1 MTSMLAWL
9 FSGVIIAG
17 LVVYHGFNL
26 LMIALA
32 WVELRRQR
40 LTGTRRLR
48 IMARRQA
55 GFRYRGGRAAYN
67 ESVAIVRTVRSILR
81 TSYPDLQVIV
91 VSDGSTDQTLGV
103 LTNAFAL
110 RPSNERPADRC
121 RRRTCAPY
129 S

>member
-1 MTSMLAWL
+1 MTGTLAWL

-26 LMIALA
+26 LMIAIA
-32 WVELRRQR
+32 WIELRRQR
-40 LTGTRRLR
+40 KTGTRHLR
-48 IMARRQA
+48 IMAKE
-55 GFRYRGGRAAYN
+55 GGRLPGMAVVVPAYN

-110 RPSNERPADRC
+110 RPSNERPTGALP
-121 RRRTCAPY
+121 TQ
-129 S
+129 